1 MSENSEVLKVDIRKI
16 IGSKNP
22 KLLKRLPSFLLNW
35 LERFIH
41 QDLINETLEAGKEKE
56 GIEFIDVIFN
66 KFDINVNS
74 INLENIPQS
83 GGCIIAANH
92 PLGGLDG
99 LALMYA
105 VSKVRKDFLFLAN
118 DILLNIK
125 PLESCFLPV
134 NRVGITDRKSLQLIS
149 DAYSSGKC
157 ILIFPS
163 GFVSRKIKGKIQ
175 DLPWQ
180 KSLITKARTHNLPIV
195 PTFID
200 GQNSKRFYRI
210 ARLREIFKIKV
221 NFEMMTLPDEMFK
234 QQGNTI
240 TITFSPAVESTHFSK
255 GNAVKIAQTFKDF
268 IYSLKK
274 DKSAR
279 Y

>member
-1 MSENSEVLKVDIRKI
+1 MTTNSEVLKVEIRKI

-35 LERFIH
+35 MERFIH
-41 QDLINETLEAGKEKE
+41 QDLINETLEAGKGKI
-56 GIEFIDVIFN
+56 GVEFIDVIFK
-66 KFDINVNS
+66 KFDISVRTL
-74 INLENIPQS
+74 NLENIPKS

-105 VSKVRKDFLFLAN
+105 VSRVRKDFLFLAN

-134 NRVGITDRKSLQLIS
+134 NRIGNTDRKSLQLIS
-149 DAYSSGKC
+149 NAYSSGKC

-163 GFVSRKIKGKIQ
+163 GFVSRKIDGKIQ

-180 KSLITKARTHNLPIV
+180 KSVITKARTHNLPIV

-210 ARLREIFKIKV
+210 SRLREIFKIKI

-234 QQGNTI
+234 QAGNTI
-240 TITFSPAVESTHFSK
+240 NITFSPPVESSNFST
-255 GNAVKIAQTFKDF
+255 GNALKIAQRFKEF
-268 IYSLKK
+268 IYKLKD
-274 DKSAR
+274 DKSAQ

>member
-1 MSENSEVLKVDIRKI
+1 MTTNSEVLKVEIRKI

-22 KLLKRLPSFLLNW
+22 KLVKRLPSFLLNW
-35 LERFIH
+35 MERFIH
-41 QDLINETLEAGKEKE
+41 QNLINETLEAGKGKI
-56 GIEFIDVIFN
+56 GVEFIDVIFN
-66 KFDINVNS
+66 KFDVSVNS
-74 INLENIPQS
+74 INLENIPKT

-105 VSKVRKDFLFLAN
+105 VSEVRKDFLFLAN

-134 NRVGITDRKSLQLIS
+134 NRVGNTDRKSLQLIS

-163 GFVSRKIKGKIQ
+163 GFVSRKIDGKIQ

-180 KSLITKARTHNLPIV
+180 KSVITKARTHNLPIV

-210 ARLREIFKIKV
+210 SRLREIFKIKI

-234 QQGNTI
+234 QAGNTI
-240 TITFSPAVESTHFSK
+240 NITFSPPVESSNFST
-255 GNAVKIAQTFKDF
+255 GNALKIAQTFKEF
-268 IYSLKK
+268 IYKLKD
-274 DKSAR
+274 DKSAQ